1 MRHFWLELS
10 SASKLFFFFWIVQS
24 MLWSLTMCL
33 VIHPMFCNLTCNL
46 VTSWIKISLYNWLIV
61 LWLVISLEQISN
73 KLDKNICKLFDLTI
87 SSSSTDV
94 QRSFFFFFLVS
105 LWWGGGG
112 VGRCSSSLFV
122 PDESSFL
129 IGSTWTDNEW
139 MHIIRE
145 LKKTRRL
152 IWLLAKLDWCIFY
165 AVYCSWNYGLTLQQK
180 PSLQRSRYWREC
192 TCELCL
198 VKYILRYA
206 LV

>member
-46 VTSWIKISLYNWLIV
+46 VTGWIKISLYNWLIV

-94 QRSFFFFFLVS
+94 QRSFFFFFWFLCGGEGEELGDVAHLYLSLTNLVFWLGQLGQIMSECIS
-105 LWWGGGG
+105 LGNW
-112 VGRCSSSLFV
+112 
-122 PDESSFL
+122 
-129 IGSTWTDNEW
+129 
-139 MHIIRE
+139 
-145 LKKTRRL
+145 RRL
-152 IWLLAKLDWCIFY
+152 EDSFDFW
-165 AVYCSWNYGLTLQQK
+165 
-180 PSLQRSRYWREC
+180 PSLTGASSMLSIVVETMGLLCSRNRHYNGADTE
-192 TCELCL
+192 ENAH
-198 VKYILRYA
+198 VSYA
-206 LV
+206 W